1 MADPD
6 REQPDDPLW
15 LKVAFKELR
24 DNVME
29 KPGAGDNPRIVKYL
43 KTTNIGRESAKND
56 ETPWCGA
63 FISFCIEEAG
73 LTGTKSALARDWLNF
88 GKKIDKPVR
97 GCIVVFERG
106 EPGSNQGHVG
116 FYLSG
121 SAPQIKILSGNT
133 GPQSNA
139 VTIGNHPK
147 PVLGFRLPEGG
158 LSMADVKDI
167 LDAIDSRFRLT
178 VEGDATHLNNLKSIR
193 DRVVDL
199 QKAVDAL
206 AKDVKTLKDAHPPA

>member
-6 REQPDDPLW
+6 REQPDDPRW
-15 LKVAFKELR
+15 LKIAFKELR

-29 KPGAGDNPRIVKYL
+29 KPGTGDDPRIVKYL
-43 KTTNIGRESAKND
+43 KTTNIGKPANEND
-56 ETPWCGA
+56 ETFWCSA

-73 LTGTKSALARDWLNF
+73 LTGTKSALARSWLNF

-97 GCIVVFERG
+97 GCIVVFER
-106 EPGSNQGHVG
+106 PPDPNQGHVG
-116 FYLSG
+116 FYLAG
-121 SAPQIKILSGNT
+121 SPPQVMILSGNV

-139 VTIGNHPK
+139 VRIDNHPR

-167 LDAIDSRFRLT
+167 LDAIDGRFRLM